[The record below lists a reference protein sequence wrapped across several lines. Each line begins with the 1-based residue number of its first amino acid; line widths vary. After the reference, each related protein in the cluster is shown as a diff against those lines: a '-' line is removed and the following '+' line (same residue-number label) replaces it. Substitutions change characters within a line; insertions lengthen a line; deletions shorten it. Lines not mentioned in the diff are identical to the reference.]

1 MNRIEYKQFKEVF
14 YEDTCDNGLKVVVWH
29 KPLFKS
35 TSCLFGT
42 PFGSFDLQ
50 QKTDNDEYYRF
61 KSGIAHFLEHKL
73 FESEEGDILS
83 KFSELGANV
92 NAFTSYQETAYYF
105 NTSDEDIETPLNL
118 LMDFVQDLSITE
130 ESVEKEKGIIT
141 QELMMYLQNPDSRL
155 YFESFKSMYHSNP
168 LKEDIGGSPESVALI
183 TKEELEEC
191 YNLNYHPAN
200 MTLIIVTPMD
210 PERIFKIVKENQSKK
225 TFDKF
230 NGITRLYS
238 KEPEYVVEE
247 IKEINMD
254 ISETKCS
261 LGIKLPVIKNSDEE
275 RVKKDWALNFSLEA
289 YFSSMN
295 PKYQNWLDEKK
306 ITPYFNV
313 MEDIGR
319 EHSFILF
326 TDNHENPKEF
336 KDFVLKELN
345 RFKNT
350 YISEKDLKT
359 LKNRTLGQ
367 LLRGFNNLESIS
379 VGYFRDSINGVSSFS
394 SLNIVQNLS
403 VDDCMNEIKDL
414 DFSNNSLTIIKSSS
428 N

>member
-14 YEDTCDNGLKVVVWH
+14 YEDVCDNGLKIVVWH

-50 QKTDNDEYYRF
+50 QKTENDEYYKF

-92 NAFTSYQETAYYF
+92 NAFTSYQETVYYF
-105 NTSDEDIETPLNL
+105 NTSDEDIVTPLNL
-118 LMDFVQDLSITE
+118 LMDFVQNLSISE

-155 YFESFKSMYHSNP
+155 FFESFKSMYHTNP
-168 LKEDIGGSPESVALI
+168 LKEDIGGSPESVSQI
-183 TKEELEEC
+183 TKAELEEC
-191 YNLNYHPAN
+191 YNLNYHPGN
-200 MTLIIVTPMD
+200 MMLIVVTPMD
-210 PERIFKIVKENQSKK
+210 PEKIIKIIKDNQAKK
-225 TFDKF
+225 SFDKF
-230 NGITRLYS
+230 EPITRLYS
-238 KEPEYVVEE
+238 KEPVEVVTEY
-247 IKEINMD
+247 KEINMD
-254 ISETKCS
+254 VNETKCC
-261 LGIKLPVIKNSDEE
+261 LGIKLPVVRTSDED
-275 RVKKDWALNFSLEA
+275 RVRKDWTLNFSLEA

-295 PKYQNWLDEKK
+295 PKYQKWLNEKK

-313 MEDIGR
+313 EEDLGK

-326 TDNHENPKEF
+326 TDNHGNPEEF
-336 KDFVLKELN
+336 KKFVLKELDS
-345 RFKNT
+345 FKKT
-350 YISEKDLKT
+350 YISENDLKM

-367 LLRGFNNLESIS
+367 LLRTFNNLESIS
-379 VGYFRDSINGVSSFS
+379 VGYFRDKINSVSGFN
-394 SLNIVQNLS
+394 SLNIVQKLI
-403 VDDCMNEIKDL
+403 VDGCMKEIKDL
-414 DFSNNSLTIIKSSS
+414 DFSNNSLTVIKNST